1 MQGHNSH
8 STINKLKKCCARL
21 EKGRG
26 RREKRRKGGREG
38 GSGEGERK
46 GGREGVGRE
55 REREGERGGGRKGE
69 RGGERK
75 GERGEGG
82 RERERASFIS
92 IKSPQCE

>member
-55 REREGERGGGRKGE
+55 REREGG
-69 RGGERK
+69 
-75 GERGEGG
+75 RGEEDG
-82 RERERASFIS
+82 RQ
-92 IKSPQCE
+92 K